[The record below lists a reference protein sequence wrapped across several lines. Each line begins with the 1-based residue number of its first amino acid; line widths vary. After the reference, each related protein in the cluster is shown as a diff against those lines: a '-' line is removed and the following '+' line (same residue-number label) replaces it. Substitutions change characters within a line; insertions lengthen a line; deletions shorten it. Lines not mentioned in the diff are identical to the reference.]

1 AIWQPIFESLLSFH
15 TQLFASS
22 PMLDAAKRRRA
33 LACKYEGTSRRN
45 EQRGYAA
52 TRRIRAGKDIFVGE

>member
-1 AIWQPIFESLLSFH
+1 MAADFRIAFVLTRTPPCFP
-15 TQLFASS
+15 
-22 PMLDAAKRRRA
+22 PMPDAAKRRRA

-52 TRRIRAGKDIFVGE
+52 TRRIRAGKDIL